1 MKKSENPNFKIMNE
15 RDLVD
20 WLTEEVSKTEF
31 ERRTQVSRP
40 FFDDAGRIKKTKDPD
55 LIKMNQDELFAW
67 LLEDGLWE
75 AERDR
80 RGAVIRPYLSRLTAE
95 KKPQD
100 PDFYTMTIEE
110 IFSWECEYWIDN
122 KERMRRGT
130 LTEPHIEKW
139 SRLLP
144 EKVAELEEIYGN
156 EEQDVSE
163 REFDMWIANS
173 PSEQVRLKRLEE
185 IYGFNRLASHKY
197 QMKREKELEYE
208 ALRDS
213 KDGYE
218 NDEKKPKTSKTHR
231 IINAEKSADLS
242 LLNVF
247 LRVNISR
254 FSVPIGVVVGIP
266 VFLFFLTEGIGDYRG
281 RRSGFFH
288 LLANIFGDTGLAIL
302 MGAGIGALAWAAAS
316 LADEKVSEEHRKQLA
331 LISPPSIF
339 QGENYIKVILTGHI
353 FRANC
358 HDNNTDFWC

>member
-1 MKKSENPNFKIMNE
+1 MVV
-15 RDLVD
+15 RG
-20 WLTEEVSKTEF
+20 W
-31 ERRTQVSRP
+31 
-40 FFDDAGRIKKTKDPD
+40 
-55 LIKMNQDELFAW
+55 
-67 LLEDGLWE
+67 LWE

-100 PDFYTMTIEE
+100 PDFSTMTIEE
-110 IFSWECEYWIDN
+110 IFAWECEYWIDN

-218 NDEKKPKTSKTHR
+218 NDEKKPKTSKTHS
-231 IINAEKSADLS
+231 IINS
-242 LLNVF
+242 
-247 LRVNISR
+247 
-254 FSVPIGVVVGIP
+254 
-266 VFLFFLTEGIGDYRG
+266 
-281 RRSGFFH
+281 
-288 LLANIFGDTGLAIL
+288 
-302 MGAGIGALAWAAAS
+302 
-316 LADEKVSEEHRKQLA
+316 
-331 LISPPSIF
+331 
-339 QGENYIKVILTGHI
+339 
-353 FRANC
+353 
-358 HDNNTDFWC
+358 